1 MNVFTQWAA
10 GVCATAAAAGMI
22 RLFLPTD
29 KENRAFEFLLGIV
42 VLFMLVVPLAQI
54 DWYDVTEKPMENSDA
69 QALTET
75 ARQQQLT
82 YSARQI
88 ENMIDE
94 TLQAAGITAE
104 KIQVSMDISE
114 GDRIFC
120 NEVEITLQDLQKESE
135 TRYLVQS
142 MVGKEAEVKIHN
154 GS

>member
-22 RLFLPTD
+22 RLFLPTE

-88 ENMIDE
+88 ESMIDE

-104 KIQVSMDISE
+104 KIQASMDISE

-135 TRYLVQS
+135 TSYLVQS

>member
-22 RLFLPTD
+22 RLFLPTE

-88 ENMIDE
+88 ESMIDE

-104 KIQVSMDISE
+104 KIHVSIQAQILNLM
-114 GDRIFC
+114 
-120 NEVEITLQDLQKESE
+120 QDLQKESE

>member
-22 RLFLPTD
+22 RLFLPTE

-88 ENMIDE
+88 ESMIDE

-135 TRYLVQS
+135 TRYLVQR

>member
-1 MNVFTQWAA
+1 
-10 GVCATAAAAGMI
+10 
-22 RLFLPTD
+22 
-29 KENRAFEFLLGIV
+29 
-42 VLFMLVVPLAQI
+42 
-54 DWYDVTEKPMENSDA
+54 
-69 QALTET
+69 
-75 ARQQQLT
+75 
-82 YSARQI
+82 
-88 ENMIDE
+88 MIDE